1 MKILRNLT
9 SAIFCLLIIVA
20 LLTTLTGSC
29 QDKKQDKDKEMNEPK
44 FEYEGNIC
52 SPLGYPID
60 VYEGGLE
67 SSSGSTSL
75 YLGVTTGEWGSS
87 GGGMSHS
94 EKAVPKRLNV
104 TWLSY
109 AEDTF
114 YTIDCDIDYD
124 KMLRLFKEGYQ
135 SSAWY
140 LNDGRY
146 QKDTYN
152 AVVVGFAPGGIV
164 VVWLNGIGK
173 QVEIGR
179 YQGKKIVIPESETR
193 GLDNHERLL
202 FDPQYRKETML
213 SENIIPVE
221 IQEAHK
227 NKPIPYGLWDTYR
240 ERYSWRPVFAQRAFG
255 DSTMRVVY
263 TYLEMFDGE
272 FEDLLD
278 QSLVENKFTKR
289 AIPKYVNFAWKDR
302 AGQVYSGTL
311 VFDEKVI
318 FDAFNEICKDDK
330 ETQIE
335 IVFQINIPNT
345 FITVVLKSKDKE
357 VSINKG
363 TKVEVFKSRKKY
375 LNHG

>member
-1 MKILRNLT
+1 MKNLKIHFY
-9 SAIFCLLIIVA
+9 AVLM
-20 LLTTLTGSC
+20 LLTLTASC
-29 QDKKQDKDKEMNEPK
+29 QNKKYDKEMNEPK

-52 SPLGYPID
+52 SPLGYPVD

-75 YLGVTTGEWGSS
+75 YLGVTTGEWGSN

-135 SSAWY
+135 SKAWF

-146 QKDTYN
+146 QTQTYD
-152 AVVVGFAPGGIV
+152 AIVVGFAPGGVV
-164 VVWLNGIGK
+164 VVWLNGIDK

-179 YQGKKIVIPESETR
+179 YEGKKIEIPQNEIG

-202 FDPQYRKETML
+202 FDAQYRKETML
-213 SENIIPVE
+213 SKQIVPLEV
-221 IQEAHK
+221 QEANK
-227 NKPIPYGLWDTYR
+227 NKPIPYGLWDSYR
-240 ERYSWRPVFAQRAFG
+240 ERYSWRPIFAQRVSS
-255 DSTMRVVY
+255 DSTMRIVY
-263 TYLEMFDGE
+263 TYLEMFNGE
-272 FEDLLD
+272 FESLFD
-278 QSLVENKFTKR
+278 QSLVENEFTKR
-289 AIPKYVNFAWKDR
+289 AIPKYVNFAWKDK

-311 VFDEKVI
+311 NFDQKEI
-318 FDAFNEICKDDK
+318 FDAFKEIYKDNENAQA
-330 ETQIE
+330 EL
-335 IVFQINIPNT
+335 VFQINIPNT
-345 FITVVLKSKDKE
+345 FITVMLKSKDKE
-357 VSINKG
+357 VHINKG